1 MLVIFYIK
9 MKNFDACNF
18 LYQNK
23 KVPVILMLVIFY
35 IKMKKY
41 LNNFDEFSISK

>member
-9 MKNFDACNF
+9 MKKYMNNFDACNF

-23 KVPVILMLVIFY
+23 KVT
-35 IKMKKY
+35 
-41 LNNFDEFSISK
+41 E

>member
-9 MKNFDACNF
+9 MIKYLNNFDACNF

-23 KVPVILMLVIFY
+23 NVP
-35 IKMKKY
+35 
-41 LNNFDEFSISK
+41 E

>member
-9 MKNFDACNF
+9 MKNYMNNFDACNF

-23 KVPVILMLVIFY
+23 KVP
-35 IKMKKY
+35 
-41 LNNFDEFSISK
+41 E